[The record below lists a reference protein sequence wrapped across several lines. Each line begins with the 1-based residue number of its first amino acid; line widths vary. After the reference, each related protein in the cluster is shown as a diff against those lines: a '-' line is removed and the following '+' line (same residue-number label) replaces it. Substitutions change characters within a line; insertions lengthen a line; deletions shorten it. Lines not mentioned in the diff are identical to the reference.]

1 MDQDLL
7 NFKLL
12 QLPPI
17 HPVTRKVALQ
27 RTQIFDSFRNKF
39 VALTPEEWVRQH
51 MLNYLNVHLLYP
63 KNLLG
68 VEVSLKLNNLSK
80 RADIVVYA
88 ADLTPWM
95 IVECKAAEVEI
106 TQAVF
111 DQAARYNL
119 TMRVPF
125 LVVTNGIRLLA
136 ARINFQA
143 EKIEM
148 LQSMPDFIDKM

>member
-1 MDQDLL
+1 
-7 NFKLL
+7 
-12 QLPPI
+12 
-17 HPVTRKVALQ
+17 
-27 RTQIFDSFRNKF
+27 
-39 VALTPEEWVRQH
+39 
-51 MLNYLNVHLLYP
+51 MLYYLSEHLLYP

-95 IVECKAAEVEI
+95 LVECKAAEVEI

-111 DQAARYNL
+111 DQAARYNI

-136 ARINFQA
+136 ARINFK
-143 EKIEM
+143 ENKVEM
-148 LQSMPDFIDKM
+148 LQSMPYFNQP

>member
-1 MDQDLL
+1 
-7 NFKLL
+7 
-12 QLPPI
+12 
-17 HPVTRKVALQ
+17 
-27 RTQIFDSFRNKF
+27 
-39 VALTPEEWVRQH
+39 
-51 MLNYLNVHLLYP
+51 MLNYLYEHLNYP

-68 VEVSLKLNNLSK
+68 VEVSLKLNKLSK

-136 ARINFQA
+136 ARINFKE

-148 LQSMPDFIDKM
+148 LQRMPDFIDKM

>member
-1 MDQDLL
+1 MDQDLF
-7 NFKLL
+7 NFKIL
-12 QLPPI
+12 QLPAI
-17 HPVTRKVALQ
+17 LPVTRKVASQ
-27 RTQIFDSFRNKF
+27 RTQIFDAFRNKF
-39 VALTPEEWVRQH
+39 VAFTPEEWVRQH
-51 MLNYLNVHLLYP
+51 MLNYLNEHLFYP

-80 RADIVVYA
+80 RADIVIYA

-95 IVECKAAEVEI
+95 LVECKAAEVEI

-111 DQAARYNL
+111 DQAARYNI

-136 ARINFQA
+136 AKINFQ
-143 EKIEM
+143 ENKVEM
-148 LQSMPDFIDKM
+148 LQSMPKFNQR

>member
-1 MDQDLL
+1 
-7 NFKLL
+7 
-12 QLPPI
+12 
-17 HPVTRKVALQ
+17 
-27 RTQIFDSFRNKF
+27 
-39 VALTPEEWVRQH
+39 
-51 MLNYLNVHLLYP
+51 MLNYLYEHHHYP

-88 ADLTPWM
+88 ADLKPWM
-95 IVECKAAEVEI
+95 LVECKAAEIEI

-111 DQAARYNL
+111 DQAARYNI

-148 LQSMPDFIDKM
+148 LQSMPDFINKM

>member
-1 MDQDLL
+1 MDQDLF
-7 NFKLL
+7 NFKIL
-12 QLPPI
+12 QLPAI
-17 HPVTRKVALQ
+17 LPVTRKVASQ
-27 RTQIFDSFRNKF
+27 RTQIFDAFRNKF
-39 VALTPEEWVRQH
+39 VAFTPEEWVRQH
-51 MLNYLNVHLLYP
+51 MLNYLNEHLFYP

-80 RADIVVYA
+80 RADIVIYA

-95 IVECKAAEVEI
+95 LVECKAAEVEI

-111 DQAARYNL
+111 DQAARYNI

-136 ARINFQA
+136 AKINFQ
-143 EKIEM
+143 ENRVEM
-148 LQSMPDFIDKM
+148 LQSMPKFNQR

>member
-12 QLPPI
+12 HLPPI
-17 HPVTRKVALQ
+17 NPLTRKVASQ
-27 RTQIFDSFRNKF
+27 RTQIFDAFRNKF

-51 MLNYLNVHLLYP
+51 MLNYLYEHLHYP

-68 VEVSLKLNNLSK
+68 VEVSLKLNNLAK
-80 RADIVVYA
+80 RADIVIYA

-95 IVECKAAEVEI
+95 LVECKAAEVEI

-111 DQAARYNL
+111 DQAARYNI

-125 LVVTNGIRLLA
+125 LLVTNGIRLLA
-136 ARINFQA
+136 AKINFH
-143 EKIEM
+143 ENKVEM
-148 LQSMPDFIDKM
+148 LQTMPHFNQR

>member
-1 MDQDLL
+1 
-7 NFKLL
+7 
-12 QLPPI
+12 
-17 HPVTRKVALQ
+17 
-27 RTQIFDSFRNKF
+27 
-39 VALTPEEWVRQH
+39 

-88 ADLTPWM
+88 SYLTPWM

>member
-1 MDQDLL
+1 M
-7 NFKLL
+7 
-12 QLPPI
+12 QLPAI
-17 HPVTRKVALQ
+17 LPVTRKVASQ
-27 RTQIFDSFRNKF
+27 RTQIFDAFRNKF
-39 VALTPEEWVRQH
+39 VAFTPEEWVRQH
-51 MLNYLNVHLLYP
+51 MLNYLNEHLFYP

-80 RADIVVYA
+80 RADIVIYA

-95 IVECKAAEVEI
+95 LVECKAAEVEI

-111 DQAARYNL
+111 DQAARYNI

-136 ARINFQA
+136 AKINFQ
-143 EKIEM
+143 ENKVEM
-148 LQSMPDFIDKM
+148 LQSMPNFNQR

>member
-1 MDQDLL
+1 MDQDLF
-7 NFKLL
+7 NFKPL
-12 QLPPI
+12 QLPAIIPI
-17 HPVTRKVALQ
+17 TRKVASQ
-27 RTQIFDSFRNKF
+27 RAQIFDAFRNKF
-39 VALTPEEWVRQH
+39 VAFTPEEWVRQH
-51 MLNYLNVHLLYP
+51 MLNYLYEHLHYP

-95 IVECKAAEVEI
+95 LIECKAAEVEI
-106 TQAVF
+106 NQAVF
-111 DQAARYNL
+111 DQAARYNI

-136 ARINFQA
+136 AKINFQ
-143 EKIEM
+143 ENKVEM
-148 LQSMPDFIDKM
+148 LQSMPNFNQR